1 MHFPVSVQISLFT
14 FFDTSDKYFV
24 QKNHINKS
32 EINISRFLT
41 ELFIINIIEYIIDAE
56 DIKI

>member
-1 MHFPVSVQISLFT
+1 MHFTVSVQISLSIL
-14 FFDTSDKYFV
+14 FDISGKYFV
-24 QKNHINKS
+24 HITHINKS